1 MEVKMENKYHSFG
14 ICVVLGLLTL
24 CFSANITLAQST
36 DKCTYPYLSYFSGS
50 KAVTGTVTIS
60 GYVKNVKGTG
70 INNLWVQV
78 ISNTLEYGDGDD
90 DAIIKETRTKKY
102 NGKNGYYSLTVNN
115 RGSEYGYVRVL
126 SSNYQQ
132 NSRHEGLR
140 WDAGSSY
147 NYNITVTN
155 VANRAAQVE
164 YAGLRESYY
173 GLTDPYFTV
182 THERNNPLGNANNM
196 DTADHLNQAAEKFA
210 EKVGNSAK
218 AMHVLIVTQTEWRS
232 FPEDADY
239 KYTYNFIMPC
249 RCDKSVFAPN
259 MKYVYFSKSDL
270 TDTQI
275 RDFLSDTTHDVFIQI
290 EPGNFDT
297 SSSADKVEDVAR
309 LLRMMGHRLGVSAY
323 PSIKG
328 MGVDVEWYENVDPNG
343 SAVSKVTTEA
353 ANKWESAVKGFNA
366 NLRLFLKHY
375 DTAYLPA
382 GANHSI
388 IYVNDSQGFNNQAAQ
403 IEDFQ
408 NWIDSYSDRDFG
420 FQIGYDTVGQPDLP
434 RDRLWWDD
442 YSDPLQAV
450 PNALING
457 LTGLGGGRKISFIWV
472 DFSLRDPLT
481 FGTKYPLLTLRTPP
495 PY

>member
-1 MEVKMENKYHSFG
+1 
-14 ICVVLGLLTL
+14 
-24 CFSANITLAQST
+24 
-36 DKCTYPYLSYFSGS
+36 
-50 KAVTGTVTIS
+50 
-60 GYVKNVKGTG
+60 
-70 INNLWVQV
+70 
-78 ISNTLEYGDGDD
+78 
-90 DAIIKETRTKKY
+90 
-102 NGKNGYYSLTVNN
+102 
-115 RGSEYGYVRVL
+115 
-126 SSNYQQ
+126 
-132 NSRHEGLR
+132 
-140 WDAGSSY
+140 
-147 NYNITVTN
+147 
-155 VANRAAQVE
+155 
-164 YAGLRESYY
+164 
-173 GLTDPYFTV
+173 
-182 THERNNPLGNANNM
+182 
-196 DTADHLNQAAEKFA
+196 
-210 EKVGNSAK
+210 
-218 AMHVLIVTQTEWRS
+218 
-232 FPEDADY
+232 
-239 KYTYNFIMPC
+239 
-249 RCDKSVFAPN
+249 
-259 MKYVYFSKSDL
+259 MKYVYNSKSDL
-270 TDTQI
+270 TDSKI

-309 LLRMMGHRLGVSAY
+309 LLRMMGHRLGVSVY

-343 SAVSKVTTEA
+343 STNSKVTQAA

-375 DTAYLPA
+375 DTDYLPT

-408 NWIDSYSDRDFG
+408 NWIDSYADRDFG

-434 RDRLWWDD
+434 RDRLWWDN

-457 LTGLGGGRKISFIWV
+457 LSGLGGNRKISFIWV
-472 DFSLRDPLT
+472 DFTLRDPLT